1 MREENTK
8 LSWSEIKMSV
18 MAMKKVRNVNII
30 FASMGGEFNVKRFST
45 SKDSK

>member
-18 MAMKKVRNVNII
+18 MEMKKVRNVKII
-30 FASMGGEFNVKRFST
+30 FASKRGEFNV
-45 SKDSK
+45 